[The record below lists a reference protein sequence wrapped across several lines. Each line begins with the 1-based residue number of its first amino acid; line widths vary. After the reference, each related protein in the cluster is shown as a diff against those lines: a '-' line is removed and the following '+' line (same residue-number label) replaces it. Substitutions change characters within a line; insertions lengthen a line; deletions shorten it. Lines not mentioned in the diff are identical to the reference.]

1 MSPSPLAGTP
11 RVCHVSPPAPF
22 QLPCWLG
29 SPLITLFSPFC
40 PRELDE
46 EISADLADEVGA
58 TLDRLMLR
66 LWHLGGGAWDVS
78 VAGEGLA
85 RLG

>member
-1 MSPSPLAGTP
+1 MSPGLGGTP
-11 RVCHVSPPAPF
+11 RVCQRWGGPH
-22 QLPCWLG
+22 CWLG
-29 SPLITLFSPFC
+29 SPLITVFSPFC

-58 TLDRLMLR
+58 ATLDGLVLR

-78 VAGEGLA
+78 GA
-85 RLG
+85 